1 MLKNEIKDKVE
12 QSIKQAIEKKE
23 LNLGDEYEIN
33 LSVETPKKTEFGDFA
48 VNVSRLSKYA
58 KKSPIDIANIL
69 KNNLEAKDCEIN
81 IVGGFINFKLGKS
94 YLKNIIN
101 EIYEK
106 KEEYI
111 KNNLGCGKKV
121 LLEYVSA
128 NPTGPFHIG
137 HGRWA
142 AFGSALANVLK
153 ASNYNVHQEF
163 YINDAGNQIKNL
175 GNSLY
180 IRLMQEMG
188 EKIDF
193 PYDDEIAI
201 KNYYSGDYL
210 ISVAEKFL
218 SENYDTSNKIK
229 LEGLTKENLAILSNY
244 AKKAMFDL
252 QHETLK
258 TFRTHFDEYF
268 SECSLYK
275 SNEVENCVAYL
286 KDKNLI
292 YEQDGALWF
301 KTTQFG
307 DEQDRVIKKQDGSN
321 TYLTSDIAYHINK
334 LKRGYDILI
343 NVWGADH
350 HGYIPR
356 IKAAVEA
363 FGYNPDALEVIL
375 GQLVNLIINGEQA
388 RMGKRSK
395 MITLSDLIDEVGV
408 DATRFW
414 MLMRSCD
421 TTLDFDVNLAKSAND
436 DNPVFYAQYA
446 HARACSILR
455 HAQGEGVDN
464 LKNIKQQFSNED
476 LNNIFSNVANFNID
490 VLFDEESGFEA
501 IKKLILKLEEIKSVI
516 YNCAKNRSVYQ
527 VCKYLLELGQIFHQF
542 YNTNRVLTDN
552 LEQTKARLILVNAF
566 IIIMR
571 LCLDLIGVAA
581 VQKM

>member
-1 MLKNEIKDKVE
+1 MLKNEIKNIVE
-12 QSIKQAIEKKE
+12 KSIEKAIEKKE
-23 LNLGDEYEIN
+23 LNLGDDYEVN

-48 VNVSRLSKYA
+48 VNISKLSKYA
-58 KKSPIDIANIL
+58 RKSPVEIANIL
-69 KNNLEAKDCEIN
+69 KNNLDAKDCEIN
-81 IVGGFINFKLGKS
+81 IVGGFINFKLGKL

-142 AFGSALANVLK
+142 AFGSALANILK
-153 ASNYNVHQEF
+153 VSGYNVHQEF

-180 IRLMQEMG
+180 IRLMQAMG

-218 SENYDTSNKIK
+218 SENYQTANKIK
-229 LEGLTKENLAILSNY
+229 SEGLTKENLEILSNF

-252 QHETLK
+252 QHETLN

-363 FGYNPDALEVIL
+363 FGYNPNALEVIL
-375 GQLVNLIINGEQA
+375 GQLVNLIIDGEQA

-455 HAQGEGVDN
+455 HAQGEGIDN
-464 LKNIKQQFSNED
+464 TKNLKQQFSKEE
-476 LNNIFSNVANFNID
+476 LNNIFLTVTNFNLD
-490 VLFDEESGFEA
+490 VLFDDESGFEA
-501 IKKLILKLEEIKSVI
+501 IKKLVLKLEEIKSVI
-516 YNCAKNRSVYQ
+516 YNCAKTRSVYQ

-552 LEQTKARLILVNAF
+552 VEQTKARLILVNAF
-566 IIIMR
+566 IIIMNFG
-571 LCLDLIGVAA
+571 LDVIGVAA
-581 VQKM
+581 PQKM

>member
-229 LEGLTKENLAILSNY
+229 SEGLTKENLAILSNY

-258 TFRTHFDEYF
+258 AFRTHFDEYF

-490 VLFDEESGFEA
+490 VLFDEESGFEV

-542 YNTNRVLTDN
+542 YNTNRVLTDD

>member
-69 KNNLEAKDCEIN
+69 KNNLEVKDCEIN

-229 LEGLTKENLAILSNY
+229 SEGLTKENLAILSNY

-258 TFRTHFDEYF
+258 AFRTHFDEYF

-476 LNNIFSNVANFNID
+476 LNNIFSNVANLNID

-542 YNTNRVLTDN
+542 YNTNRVLTDD
-552 LEQTKARLILVNAF
+552 LEQTKARLILVNTF

>member
-1 MLKNEIKDKVE
+1 MLKNVIKYTVE
-12 QSIKQAIEKKE
+12 EGIRNSVKSNE
-23 LNLGDEYEIN
+23 LNFGEEYEIS
-33 LSVETPKKTEFGDFA
+33 LSVETPKKSEFGDFA
-48 VNVSRLSKYA
+48 VNISKLSKYA
-58 KKSPIDIANIL
+58 RKSPVEIANVI
-69 KNNLEAKDCEIN
+69 KNNINIDDADVN

-94 YLKNIIN
+94 YLKNILN
-101 EIYEK
+101 EIYKEK
-106 KEEYI
+106 EDYI
-111 KNNLGCGKKV
+111 KNNQGEGKKV

-142 AFGSALANVLK
+142 AFGSALANILK
-153 ASNYNVHQEF
+153 VSNYEVHQEF
-163 YINDAGNQIKNL
+163 YINDAGNQINNL
-175 GNSLY
+175 GKSLY
-180 IRLMQEMG
+180 IRLMQAIG
-188 EKIDF
+188 ENMDF
-193 PYDDEIAI
+193 PYDDEVAI

-210 ISVAEKFL
+210 ISVAENFL
-218 SENYDTSNKIK
+218 QENFTKANKIK
-229 LEGLTKENLAILSNY
+229 TEGLTKDNLEILSNY

-252 QHETLK
+252 QRETLNNFK
-258 TFRTHFDEYF
+258 TYFDEYF
-268 SECSLYK
+268 SECSLFK
-275 SNEVENCVAYL
+275 SNEVENCVNYL
-286 KDKNLI
+286 KEKNLI
-292 YEQDGALWF
+292 YEEDGALWF
-301 KTTQFG
+301 KTTQYG

-356 IKAAVEA
+356 IKAAIEA
-363 FGYNPDALEVIL
+363 FGYNPNSLEVIL
-375 GQLVNLIINGEQA
+375 GQLVNLIIDGEQA

-455 HAQGEGVDN
+455 HAIGNDDYGNIVQTFTQDELNDIFNDITCYN
-464 LKNIKQQFSNED
+464 LDILFED
-476 LNNIFSNVANFNID
+476 KSSY
-490 VLFDEESGFEA
+490 ES

-516 YNCAKNRSVYQ
+516 YNCANNRSVYQ
-527 VCKYLLELGQIFHQF
+527 VCKYILELGQIFHQF
-542 YNTNRVLTDN
+542 YNTNRVITDN
-552 LEQTKARLILVNAF
+552 RELTKVRLILVNAF
-566 IIIMR
+566 IIIMN
-571 LCLDLIGVAA
+571 LGLNVIGVDAP
-581 VQKM
+581 QKM

>member
-1 MLKNEIKDKVE
+1 MLKNFIKYIVKTGIE
-12 QSIKQAIEKKE
+12 ESIKKNE
-23 LNLGDEYEIN
+23 LNFGEEYEIN
-33 LSVETPKKTEFGDFA
+33 LNVETPKKHDLGDFA
-48 VNVSRLSKYA
+48 INISKLSKYA
-58 KKSPIDIANIL
+58 RKSPVEIANVI
-69 KNNLEAKDCEIN
+69 KNNINIEDADVN

-94 YLKNIIN
+94 YLKNILN
-101 EIYEK
+101 EIYKEK
-106 KEEYI
+106 ECYI
-111 KNNLGCGKKV
+111 KNNQGNGKSV

-142 AFGSALANVLK
+142 AFGSALANILK
-153 ASNYNVHQEF
+153 ASNYKVHQEF
-163 YINDAGNQIKNL
+163 YINDAGNQISNL
-175 GNSLY
+175 GKSLY
-180 IRLMQEMG
+180 VRLMQIMG
-188 EKIDF
+188 ENIDF
-193 PYDDEIAI
+193 PYDDELEI
-201 KNYYSGDYL
+201 KNYYTGDYL
-210 ISVAEKFL
+210 INVAEKFL
-218 SENYDTSNKIK
+218 SQNFNTANKIK
-229 LEGLTKENLAILSNY
+229 TEGLTKANIDVLSDY

-252 QHETLK
+252 QHRTLSNFK
-258 TFRTHFDEYF
+258 TYFDEYF

-275 SNEVENCVAYL
+275 SNEVENCVNYL
-286 KDKNLI
+286 KSKNLI
-292 YEQDGALWF
+292 YEENGALWF

-307 DEQDRVIKKQDGSN
+307 DEQDRVIKKQDGLN

-356 IKAAVEA
+356 IKAAIEA
-363 FGYNPDALEVIL
+363 FGYNPNALEVIL
-375 GQLVNLIINGEQA
+375 GQLVNLIIDGEQA

-455 HAQGEGVDN
+455 HAQDIDDN
-464 LKNIKQQFSNED
+464 NKSLQKFSKDE
-476 LNNIFSNVANFNID
+476 LNSIFNDIEHYNLDI
-490 VLFDEESGFEA
+490 LFDNEASFEP

-516 YNCAKNRSVYQ
+516 YNCANNRSVYQ

-542 YNTNRVLTDN
+542 YNTNRVITDN
-552 LEQTKARLILVNAF
+552 RELTIVRLILVNAF
-566 IIIMR
+566 IIIMN
-571 LCLDLIGVAA
+571 LGLNVIGVTAP
-581 VQKM
+581 QKM

>member
-23 LNLGDEYEIN
+23 LNLGEEYEIN

-188 EKIDF
+188 KKIDF

-218 SENYDTSNKIK
+218 SENYDTANRIK
-229 LEGLTKENLAILSNY
+229 TEGLTKENLEILSNY

-464 LKNIKQQFSNED
+464 LKNIKQQFSKEE
-476 LNNIFSNVANFNID
+476 LNNIFSNVANFNIG
-490 VLFDEESGFEA
+490 VLFDEESGFES

-527 VCKYLLELGQIFHQF
+527 ICKYLLELGQIFHQF

>member
-1 MLKNEIKDKVE
+1 MSIKNKLQCIIKKSLPVDMDVNKIVIEIPKDKKNGDYSTNV
-12 QSIKQAIEKKE
+12 AFLLTKE
-23 LNLGDEYEIN
+23 LK
-33 LSVETPKKTEFGDFA
+33 S
-48 VNVSRLSKYA
+48 
-58 KKSPIDIANIL
+58 SPINIANDII
-69 KNNLEAKDCEIN
+69 KNISDDMIDRIEVANP
-81 IVGGFINFKLGKS
+81 GFINFYINKDYLLNNINVINDMGKNYGKS
-94 YLKNIIN
+94 DFGKLEKINI
-101 EIYEK
+101 
-106 KEEYI
+106 
-111 KNNLGCGKKV
+111 
-121 LLEYVSA
+121 EYVSA
-128 NPTGPFHIG
+128 NPTGTLHIG
-137 HGRWA
+137 HGRGA
-142 AFGSALANVLK
+142 VYGDCLSKIMSFAGYDVTRE
-153 ASNYNVHQEF
+153 Y

-229 LEGLTKENLAILSNY
+229 SEGLTKENLAILSNY

-542 YNTNRVLTDN
+542 YNTNRVLTDD